1 MLAVTHIES
10 DRVGR
15 MLGGYVMTTVAGTA
29 VVVGIDGSPR
39 SLETVEVAAAEAARR
54 RRPLR
59 IGHVLDWPKLP
70 VPLPPGVTET
80 SPEALREQA
89 CGYLTEAA
97 GIAGKVAPDVP
108 ASTELATGRPA
119 LVLTE
124 KSRRADLLVVG
135 ERGMGGLLFGSVATH
150 LVSHAVCPVLIV
162 RGEARST
169 GPVVVGVDGSAESA
183 RALDFAIEEASL
195 RGTALVALH
204 AWTGSDWTELD
215 RDLETAHEYWAGDA
229 QERRVLAEALAGAGD
244 RYPDVPVR
252 RQVVRG
258 NAGSLLSEWSHTA
271 QLVVVGDRGH
281 GGLAGLLLGSVSQHL
296 IFHADCPTTVVRAR

>member
-1 MLAVTHIES
+1 
-10 DRVGR
+10 

-29 VVVGIDGSPR
+29 VVVGVDGSPR
-39 SLETVEVAAAEAARR
+39 SLETVEVAVAEAARR

-59 IGHVLDWPKLP
+59 IVHVLDWPKLP
-70 VPLPPGVTET
+70 VSLPPGVTET
-80 SPEALREQA
+80 SPEVLREEA
-89 CGYLTEAA
+89 CGYLSEAV

-108 ASTELATGRPA
+108 ASTELVTGRPA

-124 KSRRADLLVVG
+124 RSRRTDLLVVG

-169 GPVVVGVDGSAESA
+169 GPVVVGVDGSAEST

-195 RGTALVALH
+195 RDTALVALH

-215 RDLETAHEYWAGDA
+215 RDLATAHEYWAGDA

-258 NAGSLLSEWSHTA
+258 SAGSLLSEWSHTA
-271 QLVVVGDRGH
+271 QLVVVGDRGF
-281 GGLAGLLLGSVSQHL
+281 GGLAGLLFGSVSQHL
-296 IFHADCPTTVVRAR
+296 RFHAECPTTVVRAC